1 MRCDGLSPKVF
12 MKDPIEKAE
21 FAPQRFRAF
30 VDLVRPFTLMAP
42 LLGGLSGAFLGLII
56 EGNIGTPVFSLV
68 PPFFDWPGV
77 PLIKMFSGIVAL
89 VLLNAASN
97 TLNQVYDRDI
107 DRINKAYR
115 PIPSGIVSPKEGFWI
130 AILLYGFS
138 LWRASLINRW
148 FLVVISV
155 LALFTFLYSIP
166 PFRFKKRL
174 WIANLSIAI
183 PRGILG
189 FVAAWTITADISN
202 PIPWLIGSVMCIFL
216 IGSTTAKDFTDM
228 EGDKR
233 FGMRTLPVVYGKRWA
248 IYLSL
253 PFLMLPF
260 VLLGVYW
267 FMDLVPGL
275 TIIMILVMLI
285 WSGIVTYLFFKEA
298 DKEDKHFEN
307 SPVWMQFYLIL
318 MGMQIGFLLI
328 YIFD

>member
-1 MRCDGLSPKVF
+1 MSPKVF
-12 MKDPIEKAE
+12 MKDPIDKAE
-21 FAPQRFRAF
+21 FAPKRFRAF

-56 EGNIGTPVFSLV
+56 EGNIQTPVITSV
-68 PPFFDWPGV
+68 PPFIDWPGV
-77 PLIKMFSGIVAL
+77 PLIEIFSGIVAL

-107 DRINKAYR
+107 DLINKAYR
-115 PIPSGIVSPKEGFWI
+115 PIPSGIVSAREGFWI

-148 FLVVISV
+148 FLIVVSV

-166 PFRFKKRL
+166 PVRLKKRL

-189 FVAAWTITADISN
+189 FVAAWSITADISN
-202 PIPWLIGSVMCIFL
+202 PIPWLIGSIMGIFL
-216 IGSTTAKDFTDM
+216 VGSTTAKDFTDM
-228 EGDKR
+228 EGDRKY
-233 FGMRTLPVVYGKRWA
+233 GMRTLPVVYGKKWA
-248 IYLSL
+248 IYLSIPFLLL
-253 PFLMLPF
+253 PFF
-260 VLLGVYW
+260 LLGFYW
-267 FMDLVPGL
+267 FLNLVPNL
-275 TIIMILVMLI
+275 TIIMTVIMLI
-285 WSGIVTYLFFKEA
+285 WASIVTFMFIKAA
-298 DKEDKHFEN
+298 DKEDEHFEN

-318 MGMQIGFLLI
+318 MGMQLGFLLV